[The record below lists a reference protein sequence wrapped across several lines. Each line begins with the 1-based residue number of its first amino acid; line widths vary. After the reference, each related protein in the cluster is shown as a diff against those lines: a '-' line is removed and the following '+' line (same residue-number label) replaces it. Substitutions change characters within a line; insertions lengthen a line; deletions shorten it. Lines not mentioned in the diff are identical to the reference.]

1 VYNRIKDQN
10 FVQFARELNEIWIE
24 LSRKM
29 KDEVKDR
36 PELTSIIYVPNP
48 FIIAGG
54 RFLEFYYWDSYWIV
68 RGLLVCE
75 MYQTTRG
82 ILENFLSVID
92 RYGFIP
98 NGGRIYYLERSHPPL
113 LSGMIKAYVDQTHD
127 FSFAI
132 ASIDLLVR
140 EFEYFM
146 TNKTV
151 LVKGHRLARYIDHSQ
166 GPRPESYREDVEVGK
181 EFATEEERQSF
192 YSECKAGGE
201 SGMDFSSRWFINENG
216 ENTGSLRNL
225 KTRSVIAVE
234 LNAILHWNAK
244 IIAEFYGYAG
254 NSEKQKE
261 FEGKAQEILV
271 VSALSRIQLY
281 RLLIKLSLISRL

>member
-1 VYNRIKDQN
+1 MFDT
-10 FVQFARELNEIWIE
+10 ARG
-24 LSRKM
+24 M
-29 KDEVKDR
+29 
-36 PELTSIIYVPNP
+36 
-48 FIIAGG
+48 
-54 RFLEFYYWDSYWIV
+54 
-68 RGLLVCE
+68 
-75 MYQTTRG
+75 
-82 ILENFLSVID
+82 LENFLSVID

-98 NGGRIYYLERSHPPL
+98 NGGRVYYLARSHPPL
-113 LSGMIKAYVDQTHD
+113 LSGMIKAYVDSTHD

-132 ASIDLLVR
+132 ASIDRLVR

-151 LVKGHRLARYIDHSQ
+151 IVKGHRLARYKDHSN

-181 EFATEEERQSF
+181 SFETEEERQNF
-192 YSECKAGGE
+192 YAECKAGGE

-216 ENTGSLRNL
+216 ENIGTLKDL

-254 NSEKQKE
+254 NNDKQKE
-261 FEGKAQEILV
+261 YEAKAQEILV
-271 VSALSRIQLY
+271 VS
-281 RLLIKLSLISRL
+281 